1 MVRWCSGLHFMSR
14 AMIVLYLTLFYL
26 NTKRVLHDLEKNL
39 LNVEDIDGDDMGK
52 NKKDKRLPAKA
63 T

>member
-1 MVRWCSGLHFMSR
+1 MSR